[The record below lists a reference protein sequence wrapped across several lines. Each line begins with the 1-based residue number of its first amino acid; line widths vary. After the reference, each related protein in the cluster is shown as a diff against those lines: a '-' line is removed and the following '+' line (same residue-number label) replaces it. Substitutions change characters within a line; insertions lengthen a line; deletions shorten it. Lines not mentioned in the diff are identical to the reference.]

1 MAKKFYIRKQSGT
14 YAETLEA
21 FGVANLLNE
30 ILARNNRQG
39 YKITI
44 KDKGQSY
51 LVETNIDVTDSLIQN
66 LSYFQIIK
74 FIKKNANDVIPKGVN
89 DYYNYPKNKAEQDN
103 YKKLFKE
110 IESDKNKSAEEKKQ
124 ARKALTKQKES
135 EFGVKI
141 DAEYDVYREVQ
152 NNINY
157 PNFLSQYNNF
167 SDNLSN
173 FRSLIELI
181 CNKYSQHNFLLLK
194 TKKVI
199 PDISA
204 SFTDLIK
211 PVQLYNPSQGKGNNK
226 LKADGFDF
234 SKVAIQSDWIAETMK
249 ISGALSFMVCQYVKS
264 GSSYDLKIYVPEF
277 NEISI
282 RDSKLLMLEFKK
294 YLKSTS
300 PLKLDI
306 LNSLNFTIN
315 FIRHTPTYTGK
326 VRKTIKGFHCVYQ
339 KDLGQNRAVANISF
353 ISTPDFV
360 SYTTQLEG
368 QEWTEIL
375 ESERNL
381 ISNIKEQGDAIQGLQ
396 KYRNFLGSV
405 GESALEYFADF
416 SYWYA
421 GYLMQQLTKGN
432 RFVRTFKIDY
442 LTKFYSNMDT
452 KEPNL
457 GEIIQDEGFQAIAK
471 AIRKS
476 TVTLQYTPKEQRKF
490 EIRYGLAQ
498 QLQNKAKSKEDLA
511 TFIGE
516 FIGTYNA
523 ETARNAEKNG
533 GKAFRANVKDEELI
547 NFYSLLDNNSPR
559 LVGALL
565 ASYGFALNKKE
576 AKENEDLEDE
586 TEQDENQ

>member
-1 MAKKFYIRKQSGT
+1 MAKEFYIQKQSGT

-21 FGVANLLNE
+21 FGVASLLNE
-30 ILARNNRQG
+30 IFIRNKQQG

-44 KDKGQSY
+44 KDKEQSY
-51 LVETNIDVTDSLIQN
+51 LVETNRDVTDDSIQE
-66 LSYFQIIK
+66 LTYFQIIK
-74 FIKKNANDVIPKGVN
+74 FIKKDANDVIPEGIN
-89 DYYNYPKNKAEQDN
+89 DYFDYPRNKAQQDR

-110 IESDKNKSAEEKKQ
+110 IESDKTKTVDEKRQ
-124 ARKALTKQKES
+124 ARKALNEQKLS
-135 EFGVKI
+135 EFGVST
-141 DAEYDVYREVQ
+141 DAEYDVYREIKL
-152 NNINY
+152 NPY
-157 PNFLSQYNNF
+157 
-167 SDNLSN
+167 
-173 FRSLIELI
+173 
-181 CNKYSQHNFLLLK
+181 
-194 TKKVI
+194 
-199 PDISA
+199 A
-204 SFTDLIK
+204 SFTKLFDNFHQNQNHFHSLIK
-211 PVQLYNPSQGKGNNK
+211 AILNYYSSQQIPNLDFNLIDKKPTAQQLYNPNQGKGLNKSKANN
-226 LKADGFDF
+226 ASMGNIDGF
-234 SKVAIQSDWIAETMK
+234 WISETMK
-249 ISGALSFMVCQYVKS
+249 ISGAFSFMVCQYVKS

-282 RDSKLLMLEFKK
+282 SDSKRQVLEFKK
-294 YLKSTS
+294 YLKSAS

-326 VRKTIKGFHCVYQ
+326 VRKTIKGFHSVYQ
-339 KDLGQNRAVANISF
+339 KDLGQNKAVANISF

-360 SYTTQLEG
+360 SYTNQDEGLE
-368 QEWTEIL
+368 WIEIL
-375 ESERNL
+375 ESQRNL
-381 ISNIKEQGDAIQGLQ
+381 ISNIKERGDAIQGLQ
-396 KYRNFLGSV
+396 EYRNFLGSV
-405 GESALEYFADF
+405 GASALEYFIDF

-432 RFVRTFKIDY
+432 KFVRTFKIDY
-442 LTKFYSNMDT
+442 LTKFYSNMNT
-452 KEPNL
+452 KELNL
-457 GEIIQDEGFQAIAK
+457 CEIIQNEGFQAIAK

-516 FIGTYNA
+516 FIGTYNS

-547 NFYSLLDNNSPR
+547 KFYCLLDSNPPR

-576 AKENEDLEDE
+576 AKETEELDAE

>member
-1 MAKKFYIRKQSGT
+1 MAKEFYIQKQSGT

-21 FGVANLLNE
+21 FGLANLLNE
-30 ILARNNRQG
+30 ILARNHRQG

-51 LVETNIDVTDSLIQN
+51 LVETNIDITDNLIQN

-74 FIKKNANDVIPKGVN
+74 FIKKEVTTEIPQGIN
-89 DYYNYPKNKAEQDN
+89 DYFDYPKNKTEQDR
-103 YKKLFKE
+103 YKKLYKE
-110 IESDKNKSAEEKKQ
+110 IESDKTKTGDEKKQ
-124 ARKALTKQKES
+124 ARKALNEQKLS
-135 EFGVKI
+135 EFGISI
-141 DAEYDVYREVQ
+141 DAEYDVYREIKL
-152 NNINY
+152 NPY
-157 PNFLSQYNNF
+157 
-167 SDNLSN
+167 
-173 FRSLIELI
+173 
-181 CNKYSQHNFLLLK
+181 
-194 TKKVI
+194 
-199 PDISA
+199 A
-204 SFTDLIK
+204 SFTKLFENFHQNQNHFHSLIK
-211 PVQLYNPSQGKGNNK
+211 AILDYYSSQQIPNLNFNLIDKKPTAQQLYNPNQGKGLNKSKANN
-226 LKADGFDF
+226 ASMGNIDGF
-234 SKVAIQSDWIAETMK
+234 WISETMK

-282 RDSKLLMLEFKK
+282 SDCKRLVLEFKK

-306 LNSLNFTIN
+306 LNSINFTIN
-315 FIRHTPTYTGK
+315 FIRQTPIYTGK
-326 VRKTIKGFHCVYQ
+326 VCKTIKGFHCVYQ
-339 KDLGQNRAVANISF
+339 KDLGQNKAVANISF

-368 QEWTEIL
+368 QEWIEIL
-375 ESERNL
+375 ESQRNL
-381 ISNIKEQGDAIQGLQ
+381 IYNIKEQGDAIQGLQ
-396 KYRNFLGSV
+396 EYRNFLGSI
-405 GESALEYFADF
+405 GASALEYFIDF

-432 RFVRTFKIDY
+432 KFVRTFKIDY

-452 KEPNL
+452 KELNL
-457 GEIIQDEGFQAIAK
+457 VEIIQDDGFQAIAK

-547 NFYSLLDNNSPR
+547 KFYSLLDNYSPR

-576 AKENEDLEDE
+576 AKESEELEDE
-586 TEQDENQ
+586 TEQYENQ